1 MQGIL
6 RDKTQIAIKS
16 LSAES
21 KQGIHEFLTEIE
33 MVSNIRHPYLVRLI
47 GCCVEGT
54 NRMLVY
60 EYMENNSLAS
70 ALLGKTEYCCLLW
83 IRN

>member
-6 RDKTQIAIKS
+6 RDNTEVAIKS
-16 LSAES
+16 LSAQS

-33 MVSNIRHPYLVRLI
+33 MISNIRHPNLVRLI

-54 NRMLVY
+54 NHMLVY
-60 EYMENNSLAS
+60 EYMKSNSLAG
-70 ALLGKTEYCCLLW
+70 ALLGKT
-83 IRN
+83 